1 MLLQNKKVVNRKENM
16 ASQNTESSQE
26 DIVEQNQAREA
37 ENDREQTVT
46 SDEELVKEMQ
56 FDEIGTTD
64 MINMMKI
71 VLMRRRRK

>member
-1 MLLQNKKVVNRKENM
+1 M